1 MLSIYRSL
9 DRLQSGEERTLV
21 IQLCDV
27 AEMAKSV
34 HGVHGDR
41 DMLEEEKG
49 GRRDSMEVEYEVD
62 KCVRDGN

>member
-1 MLSIYRSL
+1 M
-9 DRLQSGEERTLV
+9 LV

-27 AEMAKSV
+27 VEMVKSV